1 MSSPAAP
8 WSIVLTAAD
17 PVVLFAAG
25 DFVRGMVLNEFEF
38 GEGQFMPMKSYACLG
53 DG

>member
-1 MSSPAAP
+1 MSSPTAP

-17 PVVLFAAG
+17 PVLFAAG
-25 DFVRGMVLNEFEF
+25 DFVRGMVLNELEF
-38 GEGQFMPMKSYACLG
+38 GEGQFIPMKSYPCLG